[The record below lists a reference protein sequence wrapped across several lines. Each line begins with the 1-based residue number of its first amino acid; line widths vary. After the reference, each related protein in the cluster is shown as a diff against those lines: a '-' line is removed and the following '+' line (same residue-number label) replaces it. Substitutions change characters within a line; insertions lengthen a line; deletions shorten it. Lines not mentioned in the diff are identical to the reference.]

1 MKDVS
6 CLSGGCVAASGGRTH
21 LPLEVGSVVPADVA
35 LDDPAVGEQEVR

>member
-6 CLSGGCVAASGGRTH
+6 CLSGGCVGVSSGRTH

-35 LDDPAVGEQEVR
+35 PDDPAVGEQEVR